1 MRLSKKRAP
10 KVDDANTDRAIRQ
23 IYDDINEVIDAVN
36 QAGDSAS
43 STIAGKT
50 GDSRV
55 TKKGD
60 NSMTFQIRT
69 EHGWSE
75 PAIENNKIVYNLID
89 SGDA

>member
-10 KVDDANTDRAIRQ
+10 KVQDADTERAIRQ
-23 IYDDINEVIDAVN
+23 IYDDINELVDAVN
-36 QAGDSAS
+36 KAGDSAS
-43 STIAGKT
+43 SKITGKT

-55 TKKGD
+55 AKKAN

-75 PAIENNKIVYNLID
+75 PAIEDNKIVYNLID